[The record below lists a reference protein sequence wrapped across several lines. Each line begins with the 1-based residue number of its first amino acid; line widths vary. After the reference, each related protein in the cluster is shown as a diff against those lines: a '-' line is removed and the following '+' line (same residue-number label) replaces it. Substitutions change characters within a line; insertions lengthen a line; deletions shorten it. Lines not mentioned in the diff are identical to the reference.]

1 MNELIL
7 VIKHWKHT
15 FHDKIMLQS
24 LNFSKVFYYL
34 FIFLQILHTITALV
48 AALKTLV
55 YKSTM

>member
-7 VIKHWKHT
+7 VIKHENTLSMIK
-15 FHDKIMLQS
+15 LCYS
-24 LNFSKVFYYL
+24 LNFFKVFYYL